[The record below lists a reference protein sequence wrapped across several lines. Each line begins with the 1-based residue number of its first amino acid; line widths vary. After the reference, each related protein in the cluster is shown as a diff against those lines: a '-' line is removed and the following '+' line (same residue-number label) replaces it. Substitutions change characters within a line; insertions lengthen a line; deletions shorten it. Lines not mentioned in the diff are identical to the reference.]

1 MKNTV
6 VRYGIYGAITIA
18 ILFLLALTLGKDLSY
33 SAQEVIGYTSMVV
46 SLLFVFFGIKHYR
59 DHENNGV
66 VSFGKALL
74 IGILIS
80 LFAALAFGIID
91 VIYIMYI
98 NPDFAAEYYGHM
110 VEQMRTTLSEEE
122 FKIKLAE
129 LEAEKELFSSPV
141 MNFLLMSFT
150 VLIIG
155 FIISLISGLILQ
167 RKPTTNN

>member
-6 VRYGIYGAITIA
+6 IRYGIYGAITIS
-18 ILFLLALTLGKDLSY
+18 ILFLLALTLGRNLSY
-33 SAQEVIGYTSMVV
+33 FAQEVIGYTSMVV

-59 DHENNGV
+59 DHENNGI

-91 VIYIMYI
+91 VIYILYI

-110 VEQMRTTLSEEE
+110 VEQMRSTLPEEE

-167 RKPTTNN
+167 RKSTTNN